1 MGNCL
6 SSGHSARKYNRGNSN
21 NQNGSRVRRR
31 DKFRRKPHRVRSG
44 THSVSSYGSP
54 RSVMT
59 EETVY
64 YSDEDHIGS
73 SNGSI
78 DGSHVPQMAS
88 LSGKQYSSLRHSNV
102 RRMNSEETPETTLVD
117 KLANWWHSFS
127 LFDGEEDSQSL
138 SNEGVKDGMDAHGRP
153 LDVIIEDD
161 AASAPGC
168 ISFLTAAQVIRAQKR
183 FLSAIKAGGT
193 VSKTE
198 ICEGPGSSREAYAWA
213 VPDPKTFMV
222 RSKQYMKDKVKI
234 PSACCMYTIV
244 GCDSFS
250 FEAKVD
256 HMAEQVQLPEPS
268 QAALEMS
275 KKLNLPPLLVI
286 NLQMPMYPATLFG
299 KTDGETCSLVYYFE
313 LNSSCEAPQH
323 AIDMAVRLI
332 EDGVEEDGQRTRDR
346 LKLLPRIVNVEEWGE
361 KAPLSGTELRL
372 VRNYNGKPLLL
383 RPQQRFYLGEDAHY
397 FEVDIDIH
405 KYAYIARRAF
415 FGFIP
420 RLGPAVFENGFVLQG
435 NCEKELPEIL
445 LACARVYRI
454 DFHNVKK
461 FPGTIRRDHEAMS
474 EQ

>member
-6 SSGHSARKYNRGNSN
+6 SSGHDARKHNRGNSS
-21 NQNGSRVRRR
+21 NQIGSQARRR
-31 DKFRRKPHRVRSG
+31 GKLRRKPHRMRSG
-44 THSVSSYGSP
+44 AHSVSSYGSP
-54 RSVMT
+54 RSFMT

-64 YSDEDHIGS
+64 YSDDENIGS

-78 DGSHVPQMAS
+78 DGSHGQQMTS

-102 RRMNSEETPETTLVD
+102 RRMNSQETPETTLVD
-117 KLANWWHSFS
+117 KLANWWHGFS

-138 SNEGVKDGMDAHGRP
+138 TNDGVKDGMDAHGKP
-153 LDVIIEDD
+153 LDIIIEDD

-168 ISFLTAAQVIRAQKR
+168 IGFLTAAQVIREQKR

-198 ICEGPGSSREAYAWA
+198 ICEGHGRGECDAWA

-256 HMAEQVQLPEPS
+256 HMAKQVQLPEPS
-268 QAALEMS
+268 EAALEMS

-313 LNSSCEAPQH
+313 LNPDCDAPQY

-383 RPQQRFYLGEDAHY
+383 RPQQNFYLGEDARY
-397 FEVDIDIH
+397 FEVDINIH

-420 RLGPAVFENGFVLQG
+420 RLGPAVFENGFVIQG
-435 NCEKELPEIL
+435 NSEKELPEIL

-454 DFHNVKK
+454 DFHNVKR
-461 FPGTIRRDHEAMS
+461 FPGTIQRDHEDLSA
-474 EQ
+474 QQ